1 MKNLFLTLAGFV
13 LAATLFGQAPQRM
26 NYQAVLRDANGVPQA
41 NTAGTL
47 GLEVRQ
53 NTSTGLVVYSEVH
66 NITTTTIGL
75 AQVALGGG
83 TVITGPALR
92 DQRGHKVL
100 LAHQVQLAHKVL
112 LVQPARKAFRD
123 LLVPMVLE

>member
-1 MKNLFLTLAGFV
+1 
-13 LAATLFGQAPQRM
+13 M

-83 TVITGPALR
+83 TVITGNFANIDWSAGPYFVKTSLNGTAM
-92 DQRGHKVL
+92 GTAEL
-100 LAHQVQLAHKVL
+100 LLSLIHISE
-112 LVQPARKAFRD
+112 PTR
-123 LLVPMVLE
+123 PY